1 MSRTTRLKI
10 SIALKFAVFLCVA
23 AALFFDPSADLKFFT
38 NQSNLLIGALD
49 LVFAFMLI
57 GRIKDG
63 SLELTTPHYIMQLIA
78 TVAITLTGIIFCFV
92 LLPVFLAA
100 GVPASMILSWRQILL
115 HIVVPVLAVVD
126 FLCFTR
132 PLKYSYM
139 FRDCL
144 FPVILPLYYL
154 IFEIVCY
161 RMNLEF
167 APGINYPYFFM
178 NWASPAGLFG
188 FSNQM
193 PYFMGN
199 GYWMILILLMTFG
212 ISFLYLHIVNKG
224 IVKNRDNLI

>member
-92 LLPVFLAA
+92 SAA
-100 GVPASMILSWRQILL
+100 SLKSL
-115 HIVVPVLAVVD
+115 
-126 FLCFTR
+126 TR
-132 PLKYSYM
+132 VRLQ
-139 FRDCL
+139 R
-144 FPVILPLYYL
+144 
-154 IFEIVCY
+154 EI
-161 RMNLEF
+161 R
-167 APGINYPYFFM
+167 AAI
-178 NWASPAGLFG
+178 
-188 FSNQM
+188 Q
-193 PYFMGN
+193 
-199 GYWMILILLMTFG
+199 
-212 ISFLYLHIVNKG
+212 
-224 IVKNRDNLI
+224 NRR